1 MVKFGVFI
9 LFATAAMS
17 WAQLPNVTPGGVVNG
32 ASFSGT
38 QPITPGS
45 LISIFGS
52 NLSSSLQHADSI
64 PLSKSLGG
72 VTVQF
77 VNGDTSISAPMLDT
91 IPSANQLNLQVPWN
105 IVPPNAPTQAV
116 SVVVTVDGVG
126 SSQPEPVTIGPFS
139 PGIFTA
145 GPDFRAIVQNFSDG
159 TLAQP
164 AGSIPG
170 LITHAASPG
179 DIVIIYATGLGAVDN
194 TPSDGSSAGD
204 QIINTLTPPTVLVGG
219 ITAPL
224 IYSVL
229 SPQFVGINQLAIKIP
244 DGTPTGGQVSLQIQ
258 VGGITSPVNVIMG
271 VSQ

>member
-1 MVKFGVFI
+1 MAKLGAFL
-9 LFATAAMS
+9 LFLSATIS

-32 ASFSGT
+32 ASFAGN

-72 VTVQF
+72 VTVTF
-77 VNGDTSISAPMLDT
+77 VNGNSSVTAPMLDT

-105 IVPPNAPTQAV
+105 IVPPNAPPQTV
-116 SVVVTVDGVG
+116 NVVVTVDGVG
-126 SSQPEPVTIGPFS
+126 SSQASPVTIGAFS
-139 PGIFTA
+139 PGIFST
-145 GPDFRAIVQNFSDG
+145 GPNFRAIVQNFSDG

-164 AGSIPG
+164 AGSVPG
-170 LITHAASPG
+170 LITHSALPG

-194 TPSDGSSAGD
+194 TPADGAAAGG

-244 DGTPTGGQVSLQIQ
+244 SGAPTGDQVPLQIQ
-258 VGGITSPVNVIMG
+258 VGGITSPASVIMG